1 MRKVKSNPDI
11 LKKAS
16 VLVRSG
22 LTLEKT
28 AQLSGVSVR
37 TIKRYF
43 KSTKSSY
50 NYTQLLRLTKR
61 VILYYTYK
69 GWDFMTI
76 SAVLDVPPG
85 KVLAFLDKVRASD
98 VRLVKCNCG
107 ITFPVTAQ
115 LLSDMCPFCELR
127 QKNEKE
133 NNQRDAK
140 EMAC

>member
-1 MRKVKSNPDI
+1 MKVKTNPEI
-11 LKKAS
+11 LQKAS

-43 KSTKSSY
+43 KSTRSPHEC
-50 NYTQLLRLTKR
+50 TFLLRLTR
-61 VILYYTYK
+61 RFILYYTYK
-69 GWDFMTI
+69 GLDFMTI

-85 KVLAFLDKVRASD
+85 KVLAFLDKLRTSD
-98 VRLVKCNCG
+98 VGIRRCNCG
-107 ITFPVTAQ
+107 ITFPVTVQ
-115 LLSDMCPFCELR
+115 LLSEMCPFCELR

>member
-1 MRKVKSNPDI
+1 MKVKTNPEI
-11 LKKAS
+11 LQKAS

-50 NYTQLLRLTKR
+50 NYTSLLRLTKR
-61 VILYYTYK
+61 LILYYTYK
-69 GWDFMTI
+69 GLDFMTI

-98 VRLVKCNCG
+98 VGIVRCSCG
-107 ITFPVTAQ
+107 ITFPATVQ
-115 LLSDMCPFCELR
+115 LLSEMCPFCELR